1 MVHDPTDAGVPRRE
15 AVFVTAY
22 FVALLVYLFIHPESE
37 LEHWVSLV
45 ALPLAGLWLVRGRPS
60 MRSVVASLGLERGRR
75 RRGLGLALALG
86 LVIQP
91 LQLLNPSNRA
101 GLLEVL
107 ARPYGWIYPLA
118 ALPLLVVTV
127 GTTEEVFFRGLLQR
141 RFQDVSGSA
150 VWGIALAT
158 VAFILYH
165 VPYAYLN
172 PAWPSAGSL
181 GHAFQLA
188 AINGAMGGIVLGIVY
203 VVSGRN
209 LVATVLLH
217 AMVNWVPGTMMVAS
231 VKFGGG

>member
-1 MVHDPTDAGVPRRE
+1 MPVSPAQAHPRRE
-15 AVFVTAY
+15 ALFVAAY
-22 FVALLVYLFIHPESE
+22 FAVLLAYLFVHPESE
-37 LEHWVSLV
+37 FEHWISLV
-45 ALPLAGLWLVRGRPS
+45 ALPLVGIWLVRGRPS
-60 MRSVVASLGLERGRR
+60 IRSVVASLGLERGRR

-91 LQLLNPSNRA
+91 IQLLNEGNRVE
-101 GLLEVL
+101 LLEVL
-107 ARPYGWIYPLA
+107 ARPFGWVYLVA

-141 RFQDVSGSA
+141 RLHDASGSA
-150 VWGIALAT
+150 AWGIALAT
-158 VAFILYH
+158 AAFVLYH

-188 AINGAMGGIVLGIVY
+188 AVNGAIGGIVLGIVY
-203 VVSGRN
+203 VRSGRN
-209 LVATVLLH
+209 LLSTVLLH